1 MMQNRGS
8 RSELSTFLKTHIVCV
23 LMSARPI
30 AGAAGWQIYIADAV
44 AVELLEWTIKPVF
57 IRLELTYFFF
67 RFLGVSRG
75 IYQLRT
81 FCQLLS
87 SIGF

>member
-30 AGAAGWQIYIADAV
+30 DGTAGWQIYIADAV
-44 AVELLEWTIKPVF
+44 A
-57 IRLELTYFFF
+57 
-67 RFLGVSRG
+67 GVDNKACL
-75 IYQLRT
+75 YQA
-81 FCQLLS
+81 
-87 SIGF
+87 